1 MIIIDGSIGGGQ
13 ILRTSLSL
21 SALTQK
27 PFKIKNIRSKR
38 SNPGLQNQHLTS
50 VNSIAQI
57 CNAKVIGNI
66 LNSKELEFFPNKVVP
81 GNYKF
86 DIGTAG
92 STTLVLQTLLPPLIF
107 DTNQQSN
114 VSVIGGTANPLA
126 PPALEIKEVFLWH
139 LKNLG
144 ININLEIEKEGF
156 YPKGGG
162 KIKVKIN
169 PAEILNEIKLQT
181 SDKSKHYDE
190 TNVIA
195 ICSKELKEKNVAKR
209 MIDGFKLNFPVKENI
224 KTKEIYVETLS
235 PGCYLHA
242 NYNYG
247 YIYKIGMTI
256 LGEKTKKSE
265 DVGKECAIKLLE
277 EMKSGE
283 NLDSFTAD
291 QLLIY
296 LAIKGSGKIRTS
308 KITDHIKTNIETI
321 EKFLDVKFTIKDNII
336 ECKAK

>member
-144 ININLEIEKEGF
+144 IDINLEIEKEGF

-162 KIKVKIN
+162 IIKAKIVSCKELK
-169 PAEILNEIKLQT
+169 EIKLQEPNHGQ
-181 SDKSKHYDE
+181 HYEE

-195 ICSKELKEKNVAKR
+195 VCSKELKEKEVAKR
-209 MIDGFKLNFPVKENI
+209 MIKGFKLNFPIKENI
-224 KTKEIYVETLS
+224 KNEEIYTNTLS

-242 NYNYG
+242 SY
-247 YIYKIGMTI
+247 
-256 LGEKTKKSE
+256 
-265 DVGKECAIKLLE
+265 C
-277 EMKSGE
+277 
-283 NLDSFTAD
+283 
-291 QLLIY
+291 
-296 LAIKGSGKIRTS
+296 
-308 KITDHIKTNIETI
+308 
-321 EKFLDVKFTIKDNII
+321 
-336 ECKAK
+336 